1 MRAAVS
7 AAIFSFAIVAGLAVW
22 NSYARGR
29 KKLLKPQ
36 KLEED
41 SPTAVAVQIADN
53 EPDRR
58 RSSVAELTRK
68 FDKEKSQA
76 LSFKQRQNATPIDQK
91 EPSNEEKYTRKIT
104 SVVSPLKVKAM
115 FEEKAFKGTANVF
128 IASLQVI
135 VTLCLTAAHA
145 KKNDL
150 NSFLTKCT
158 TNKERASPAPI
169 DEPSVTPVHECA
181 NFSNQSDDSQGLSDV
196 SVLKHKETIALPD
209 RVVEENFTTETR
221 PEAHCDPIPTSSQ
234 KGKLQQFQR
243 LYPSNGARICI
254 KLSP

>member
-115 FEEKAFKGTANVF
+115 FEEKAFK
-128 IASLQVI
+128 
-135 VTLCLTAAHA
+135 AHA